1 MALHRGHRYLRPYG
15 GPAAGTPQVTD
26 KTVDTPLLPCT
37 LQRVSLPPV
46 RNAKTTTS
54 RRSVQGFTLIELIIV
69 ITIIAILAAV
79 ALPRLIDAQ
88 RDARIAKANAI
99 YGSIRSASA
108 LARSRCEL
116 DLAADKSTLPA
127 ANCQETAPKVNMDGK
142 AIDIVNRYPAA
153 TTNGILAA
161 ADINLTA
168 DGLAIAGMGCAATAL
183 CLDISGGTGS
193 ICRITYKPASLSGTI
208 ITAPE
213 ISVVTTGC

>member
-1 MALHRGHRYLRPYG
+1 MSVKRPSLRP
-15 GPAAGTPQVTD
+15 
-26 KTVDTPLLPCT
+26 L
-37 LQRVSLPPV
+37 
-46 RNAKTTTS
+46 S
-54 RRSVQGFTLIELIIV
+54 RGFTLIELVIV

-99 YGSIRSASA
+99 YGSIRSAAA

-116 DLAADKSTLPA
+116 DLAAAASTLPA
-127 ANCQETAPKVNMDGK
+127 ANCQASPPRVNMDGK

-153 TTNGILAA
+153 TTTGILAA

-168 DGLAIAGMGCAATAL
+168 DGLTTGGAGCAAGAL
-183 CLDISGGTGS
+183 CLDIAGGTAPN
-193 ICRITYKPASLSGTI
+193 CRITYEPATLSGTL
-208 ITAPE
+208 ITAPV